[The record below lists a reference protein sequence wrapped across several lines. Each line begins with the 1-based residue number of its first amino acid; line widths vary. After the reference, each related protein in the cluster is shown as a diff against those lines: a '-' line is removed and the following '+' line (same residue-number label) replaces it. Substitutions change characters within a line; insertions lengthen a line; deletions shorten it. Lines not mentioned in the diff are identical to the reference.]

1 MRRGWVRLVL
11 GLLIVALVGIA
22 YWLFQ
27 APLPNVAAVAITG
40 VALGVCVALALVSWW
55 PRK

>member
-27 APLPNVAAVAITG
+27 APLPNVAEVAITG